1 MVGCHCVSSI
11 YEIVGIYVFDYCAC
25 LHRILSLWKI
35 FRIHVLLY
43 PDVAARGGHADVLE
57 YLISEGGSH
66 LINDRTNN
74 GVGPN
79 ALWLAEN
86 NLEKNKE
93 AIRVLTKNG
102 AISLAPTTLTI
113 QF

>member
-1 MVGCHCVSSI
+1 MP
-11 YEIVGIYVFDYCAC
+11 FDYCAC
-25 LHRILSLWKI
+25 LHRILSLWTI
-35 FRIHVLLY
+35 FCIRFLLY
-43 PDVAARGGHADVLE
+43 TDVAARGGHADVLE

-66 LINDRTNN
+66 LINDRTDN

-93 AIRVLTKNG
+93 AIGVLKKSG